1 MQDVRDSLS
10 LPPLADYWLP
20 LFAMAWTPDS
30 RHLVYAPT
38 RLGEKRVELKRVS
51 IDGGP
56 PEDLGLALEGVW
68 PYGLSVHP
76 GLRIVFTAG
85 SPPREELWVLPGV
98 AEPANAR

>member
-1 MQDVRDSLS
+1 MRDLLS

-30 RHLVYAPT
+30 RHLIYAPT
-38 RLGEKRVELKRVS
+38 RRGEKRVELKRVS

-56 PEDLGLALEGVW
+56 PEDLGTVIDGVW

-76 GLRIVFTAG
+76 DGRRIAFTAG
-85 SPPREELWVLPGV
+85 SPIRQELWMLPKVSTAAGS
-98 AEPANAR
+98 AR